1 MTENTLLRFPEHF
14 MWGAATSAYQIEG
27 ACDEGGRGT
36 SIWDTFS
43 QLPHRIRTGE
53 TGDVACD
60 SYHRYIEDVELM
72 NQMGLQAYRFSIA
85 WPRVVPE
92 GNGPLNQAGLD
103 YYSRL
108 VDALLAKNIKP
119 LPTLF
124 HWDLPQALQDKGGW
138 TKRDTAKYFAD
149 YARMVVARLSDR
161 VDYWITHNEPWV
173 AAFVGHLYGEHAPG
187 MHNPFAAV
195 AAMHHLLLSHGL
207 AVSAMRAAA
216 RQPLQIGPALN
227 LSPVYPAKPGGW
239 DERAARFS
247 DAFLNRIALDPLLK
261 GEYPSFLPGWIW
273 RWLSGKVIQAGDL
286 QTIAAPIDFL
296 GVNYYRRTV
305 MRYAPLVQSVPV
317 FPKDYAYTDLGWEI
331 YAPGLYDLLLRLQR
345 DYAVP
350 NIFISE
356 NGATMTDE
364 LSDGHIHD
372 TRRIEYLRDH
382 LVQTHR
388 AIQAGV
394 PVRGYLV
401 WSLLDNFEWAYGYSM
416 RFGLVYVDF
425 KTQQRIIKDSGLW
438 YAEVIQQ
445 NGVAV
450 PA

>member
-1 MTENTLLRFPEHF
+1 
-14 MWGAATSAYQIEG
+14 
-27 ACDEGGRGT
+27 
-36 SIWDTFS
+36 
-43 QLPHRIRTGE
+43 
-53 TGDVACD
+53 
-60 SYHRYIEDVELM
+60 
-72 NQMGLQAYRFSIA
+72 
-85 WPRVVPE
+85 
-92 GNGPLNQAGLD
+92 
-103 YYSRL
+103 
-108 VDALLAKNIKP
+108 
-119 LPTLF
+119 
-124 HWDLPQALQDKGGW
+124 
-138 TKRDTAKYFAD
+138 
-149 YARMVVARLSDR
+149 MVVARLSDR

-239 DERAARFS
+239 DERAVRFS

-317 FPKDYAYTDLGWEI
+317 FPKDYAYTDMGWEI

-356 NGATMTDE
+356 NGAAMSDE
-364 LSDGHIHD
+364 LGNGRIHD
-372 TRRIEYLRDH
+372 TRRIEYLREH
-382 LVQTHR
+382 MVQTHR

-438 YAEVIQQ
+438 YAEVIRQ

-450 PA
+450 SA